1 MAIYLS
7 MFIEDKTAVD
17 IPDNITTSFKI
28 TPKRNKQLPFPV
40 ILISKSA
47 VNIELTLHPI
57 AMSMLMERIVM
68 RKQERFFHNCED
80 FK

>member
-57 AMSMLMERIVM
+57 VNA
-68 RKQERFFHNCED
+68 HGED
-80 FK
+80 CDEKAREVLP